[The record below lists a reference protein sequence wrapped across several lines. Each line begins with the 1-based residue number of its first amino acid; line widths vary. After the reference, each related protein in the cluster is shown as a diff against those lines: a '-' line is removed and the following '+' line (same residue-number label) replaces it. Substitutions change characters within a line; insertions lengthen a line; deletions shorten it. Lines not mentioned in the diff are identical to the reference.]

1 MGVKGTVTDDSTGK
15 AVPNALIQTTNVTRI
30 GKGQRRSDL
39 INHDVTSGKLQLV
52 IAVEIQGMNLFEMS

>member
-39 INHDVTSGKLQLV
+39 INHDVTSGKFT
-52 IAVEIQGMNLFEMS
+52 ECNLLRLLKSKE

>member
-1 MGVKGTVTDDSTGK
+1 MGVKGTVTDESTGK
-15 AVPNALIQTTNVTRI
+15 GIPNALIQTTNVTRI